1 MGVFF
6 SYLLARSVG
15 AATPQEL
22 PRGVGGAGG
31 ATAAT
36 RLGLGLRLVPFA
48 EAALAPDLRAFIT
61 PLVPVLR
68 LINRLPWWAGRMI
81 LSAIACADPP
91 LPGAPPPAETE
102 LSLLSDDGETKLA
115 ARIYEPL
122 KLAGGKRS
130 PLLFFVHGGG
140 FVMGDV
146 KQCAPLCRAFAN
158 ELGWRVL
165 AVTYRRAPEH
175 RYPAAALDVLAAY
188 THVLAHCTEF
198 RLDEASR
205 IVVCGDSAGGQLT
218 LELALRAC
226 DTPGMLPPV
235 LLALIYPAINLFRSA
250 TYASFTAYGSGYGR
264 DAAAIGHFYKAY
276 CTLFLQRLEILA
288 SPGACFSPLTS
299 TSLFSHSRRYLG
311 ERFAARLA
319 FDAYLNPDLRADFA
333 GVPPMVLLSCE
344 FDMLGDEARNFVK
357 VCNER
362 GGNVEHILGEGHMHA
377 SFAFLAAVP
386 SAQAIFRTFCAHVKA
401 RVGANF

>member
-1 MGVFF
+1 M
-6 SYLLARSVG
+6 
-15 AATPQEL
+15 
-22 PRGVGGAGG
+22 
-31 ATAAT
+31 
-36 RLGLGLRLVPFA
+36 
-48 EAALAPDLRAFIT
+48 
-61 PLVPVLR
+61 
-68 LINRLPWWAGRMI
+68 
-81 LSAIACADPP
+81 
-91 LPGAPPPAETE
+91 
-102 LSLLSDDGETKLA
+102 
-115 ARIYEPL
+115 
-122 KLAGGKRS
+122 
-130 PLLFFVHGGG
+130 
-140 FVMGDV
+140 
-146 KQCAPLCRAFAN
+146 
-158 ELGWRVL
+158 L

-188 THVLAHCTEF
+188 THVLAHCAEF

-264 DAAAIGHFYKAY
+264 DAAAVAHFYNAQVSFGNDSKILRRPA
-276 CTLFLQRLEILA
+276 LWRQRLHLA
-288 SPGACFSPLTS
+288 SDLHVSYF
-299 TSLFSHSRRYLG
+299 HSRRYLG
-311 ERFAARLA
+311 EHFAARLA
-319 FDAYLNPDLRADFA
+319 SDAYLNPDLRADFA

-362 GGNVEHILGEGHMHA
+362 GGSVEHILGEGHMHA
-377 SFAFLAAVP
+377 SFAFLAAMP